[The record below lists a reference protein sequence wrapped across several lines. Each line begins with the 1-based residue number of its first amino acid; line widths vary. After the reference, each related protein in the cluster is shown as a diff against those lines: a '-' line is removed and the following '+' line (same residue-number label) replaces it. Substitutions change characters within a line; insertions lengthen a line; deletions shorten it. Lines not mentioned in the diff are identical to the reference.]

1 MPRFLSHG
9 TSGLTFQE
17 GGNLMQVHGMNGAVA
32 AAMDGQPSRR
42 SGLTQVAVAI
52 MLAFA
57 LISAVMPFTASD
69 ASAGEIGVINTEGAA
84 LMVHPSDQSVIDWMH
99 QGALVDVLY
108 GPHEGMYEVR
118 YYGMDGW
125 VWAEYLDI
133 GGATAAVGASGG
145 GEVAAPAPAPEPER
159 WIDVNRSTGAVSLMI
174 GDSVQATYWASLGW
188 DTSADGFYS
197 TAVGTYYIY
206 GFDYSNHYTP
216 FADAY
221 ISHWIAFD
229 PVRFNGFHSYS
240 KDADGNILPNG
251 AGLTGGCVALA
262 PGDIDAVFA
271 FAEMG
276 MRVEVHF

>member
-1 MPRFLSHG
+1 
-9 TSGLTFQE
+9 
-17 GGNLMQVHGMNGAVA
+17 MQVHGMNGAVA

>member
-1 MPRFLSHG
+1 M
-9 TSGLTFQE
+9 
-17 GGNLMQVHGMNGAVA
+17 MQVHGMNGAVRV
-32 AAMDGQPSRR
+32 AMDGHVARR
-42 SGLTQVAVAI
+42 SQLAQVAMAI
-52 MLAFA
+52 ALVFA
-57 LISAVMPFTASD
+57 LIAAIMPFTAED
-69 ASAGEIGVINTEGAA
+69 ASANGQIGVINTEGAG
-84 LMVHPSDQSVIDWMH
+84 LMAHPSDHTVLDWMH
-99 QGALVDVLY
+99 QGALVDVLF

-118 YYGMDGW
+118 YYGIDGW

-145 GEVAAPAPAPEPER
+145 GEIAAPAPEPER

-197 TAVGTYYIY
+197 TAIGTYYVY
-206 GFDYSNHYTP
+206 GFDPTNHYTP

-221 ISHWIAFD
+221 ISHWVAFD

-240 KDADGNILPNG
+240 KDADGTILPNG
-251 AGLTGGCVALA
+251 GGLTGGCVALA
-262 PGDIDAVFA
+262 PGDIDAVYA

>member
-1 MPRFLSHG
+1 MHVLGSRSTG
-9 TSGLTFQE
+9 A
-17 GGNLMQVHGMNGAVA
+17 AVA
-32 AAMDGQPSRR
+32 TGPDTHGRAGRRQIAIQLAMAAM
-42 SGLTQVAVAI
+42 
-52 MLAFA
+52 LAMSLLASMAAF
-57 LISAVMPFTASD
+57 SAQN
-69 ASAGEIGVINTEGAA
+69 ASAGQIGTINTEGAG

-118 YYGMDGW
+118 YYGIDGW
-125 VWAEYLDI
+125 VWAEFLDI
-133 GGATAAVGASGG
+133 GGAPVSVGSSGG
-145 GEVAAPAPAPEPER
+145 GDVALEQQVAAPAPER

-174 GDSVQATYWASLGW
+174 GDSVQASYWASLGW

-206 GFDYSNHYTP
+206 GFDASNHYTP

-229 PVRFNGFHSYS
+229 PNRYNGFHSYT
-240 KDADGNILPNG
+240 KDAQGNVLPNG

>member
-1 MPRFLSHG
+1 
-9 TSGLTFQE
+9 
-17 GGNLMQVHGMNGAVA
+17 
-32 AAMDGQPSRR
+32 
-42 SGLTQVAVAI
+42 
-52 MLAFA
+52 
-57 LISAVMPFTASD
+57 
-69 ASAGEIGVINTEGAA
+69 
-84 LMVHPSDQSVIDWMH
+84 
-99 QGALVDVLY
+99 
-108 GPHEGMYEVR
+108 
-118 YYGMDGW
+118 
-125 VWAEYLDI
+125 
-133 GGATAAVGASGG
+133 AAVGASGG